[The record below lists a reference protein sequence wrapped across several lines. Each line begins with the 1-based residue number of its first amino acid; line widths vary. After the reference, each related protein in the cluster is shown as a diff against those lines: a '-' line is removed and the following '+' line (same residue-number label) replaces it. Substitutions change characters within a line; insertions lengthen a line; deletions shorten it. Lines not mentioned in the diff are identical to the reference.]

1 LVIYLDTSA
10 FVKLVWA
17 EPESDALSRFLT
29 RRPATLLVSSVLLT
43 VETRRAVQREDPSA
57 LARADL
63 LLTRVGRIGMTA
75 SLVES
80 ASRLPDR
87 SLRSLDAIHLATALL
102 LRDDLDVIVTYDK
115 RLATIAEAHNLPVDS
130 PGMAAHG

>member
-29 RRPATLLVSSVLLT
+29 ERSATPLVSSVLLT

-63 LLTRVGRIGMTA
+63 LLTRIGRIGMTA
-75 SLVES
+75 SVVES

-87 SLRSLDAIHLATALL
+87 SLRSLDAIHLATALM
-102 LRDDLDVIVTYDK
+102 LRDDLDVIVTYDR
-115 RLATIAEAHNLPVDS
+115 RLAAAAEAHNLPVDL
-130 PGMAAHG
+130 PGVAANG

>member
-1 LVIYLDTSA
+1 MIYLDTSA

-29 RRPATLLVSSVLLT
+29 ERSPTPLVSSVLLT

-63 LLTRVGRIGMTA
+63 LLTRIGRIGMTA
-75 SLVES
+75 SVVES

-102 LRDDLDVIVTYDK
+102 LRDDLDVVVTYDK
-115 RLATIAEAHNLPVDS
+115 RLATVAEAHHLPVGS
-130 PGMAAHG
+130 PGVTVHG

>member
-10 FVKLVWA
+10 FVKLVWT
-17 EPESDALSRFLT
+17 EPESDALRRFLAG
-29 RRPATLLVSSVLLT
+29 RPATPLVSSAVLT

-63 LLTRVGRIGMTA
+63 LLTRIGRIGMTA
-75 SLVES
+75 SLVRIGES
-80 ASRLPDR
+80 VSRPLAAFM
-87 SLRSLDAIHLATALL
+87 DAIHLAAALL

-115 RLATIAEAHNLPVDS
+115 RLAAVAEAHQLPVAS
-130 PGMAAHG
+130 PNVAAND